1 MRGRLVGNMDA
12 KTFSRR
18 RFFGGAAA
26 AAALGLGPRGLW
38 AASEAYAR
46 RPRAREQS
54 QDYDALVKL
63 AANENPFGPAQ
74 SALDAMN
81 SAWKYANRYGYPDA
95 DVRTVVA
102 EDTGVEEDHVLLTAG
117 SEEVLAAVGLAYL
130 GRGKV
135 VVGSDPSY
143 GSVYS
148 YATGIHAEAVKV
160 PLLDDATQDV
170 GGMIDA
176 AKANYRDVGFVYLC
190 NPNNPTGR
198 VVPSRDVRRL
208 LDEVPEDVPVLVDE
222 AYHHFVQDPAYE
234 TVASSVRERGNLI
247 VARTFSKI
255 YGMAGMRLGF
265 AVAQPAVLQRLAN
278 YTTGTVN
285 ALVKWGAA
293 AALQDKEAEARVR
306 DVTIAARNR
315 TAEQLQAWGY
325 HVIPSETNFFMVR
338 TGRPVAQVR
347 AEFRRRGIA
356 VGRPFPPMLDHLR
369 VSVGSDD
376 DMDRFAAVFAEIF
389 AA

>member
-1 MRGRLVGNMDA
+1 MGATTL
-12 KTFSRR
+12 SRR
-18 RFFGGAAA
+18 RFFVGAAA
-26 AAALGLGPRGLW
+26 AATVGLAPPGLW
-38 AASEAYAR
+38 AASEACAR

-63 AANENPFGPAQ
+63 SANENPFGPSQ

-81 SAWKYANRYGYPDA
+81 HAWKYANRYGYPDA
-95 DVRTVVA
+95 GVRAVVA
-102 EDTGVEEDHVLLTAG
+102 ADAGVGEDHVLLTAG

-130 GRGKV
+130 GPGKK

-148 YATGIHAEAVKV
+148 YATGIHAEAVKA
-160 PLLDDATQDV
+160 PLLEDATQDV
-170 GGMIDA
+170 EAMIAA

-198 VVPSRDVRRL
+198 VVPSRDVTRL
-208 LDEVPEDVPVLVDE
+208 LDSVPEDVPVLVDE
-222 AYHHFVQDPAYE
+222 AYHHFVLDPSYE
-234 TVASSVRERGNLI
+234 TVAPLVRERGNVI

-265 AVAQPAVLQRLAN
+265 AVARPAVLQRLAT

-293 AALQDKEAEARVR
+293 AALQDKDAEARVR
-306 DVTIAARNR
+306 EVTIAARNR
-315 TAEQLQAWGY
+315 TTAQLRSWGY

-369 VSVGSDD
+369 VSVGTDE
-376 DMDRFAAVFAEIF
+376 DMDRFAAAFKDIF